1 MEKFAQVKIRK
12 KIRTMT
18 KNPAICFI
26 TFIKMIKNF
35 SFPKIWFEPM
45 FLTGSLAV
53 FIGAA
58 PPHFQNFA
66 GGFPRR
72 RRRRNAFGLIQEY
85 STSKEFAS
93 DLGSPRFA
101 RRPNC
106 KGFWAKKSVGDFVRG
121 KENFLIKTI

>member
-1 MEKFAQVKIRK
+1 
-12 KIRTMT
+12 
-18 KNPAICFI
+18 
-26 TFIKMIKNF
+26 MIKKF

-72 RRRRNAFGLIQEY
+72 LRRRKQAPVIC
-85 STSKEFAS
+85 
-93 DLGSPRFA
+93 GSPASGLAAFFDNFKFFFGGKFLNYELQKRNNFTGKI
-101 RRPNC
+101 PYL
-106 KGFWAKKSVGDFVRG
+106 SVQQ
-121 KENFLIKTI
+121 LLL

>member
-1 MEKFAQVKIRK
+1 MFDTI
-12 KIRTMT
+12 
-18 KNPAICFI
+18 
-26 TFIKMIKNF
+26 MIKKF

-58 PPHFQNFA
+58 EPRFA
-66 GGFPRR
+66 TLAPRH
-72 RRRRNAFGLIQEY
+72 RRRRNAFELSLEY

-93 DLGSPRFA
+93 GFGSPRFA

-106 KGFWAKKSVGDFVRG
+106 KEFWAKKSVGDFILG
-121 KENFLIKTI
+121 KENFLIKSI

>member
-1 MEKFAQVKIRK
+1 
-12 KIRTMT
+12 
-18 KNPAICFI
+18 
-26 TFIKMIKNF
+26 
-35 SFPKIWFEPM
+35 M
-45 FLTGSLAV
+45 FLTGSLAI

-72 RRRRNAFGLIQEY
+72 RRRRNAFGLFLEY

-93 DLGSPRFA
+93 DLVPPRFA

-106 KGFWAKKSVGDFVRG
+106 KGFWAKKSVGDFVWE

>member
-1 MEKFAQVKIRK
+1 MK
-12 KIRTMT
+12 K
-18 KNPAICFI
+18 
-26 TFIKMIKNF
+26 F
-35 SFPKIWFEPM
+35 SFPKNMFEPM

-72 RRRRNAFGLIQEY
+72 LWRRNAFGLSLKY

-93 DLGSPRFA
+93 GFGSPRSA
-101 RRPNC
+101 RRLNC

-121 KENFLIKTI
+121 KENF

>member
-1 MEKFAQVKIRK
+1 
-12 KIRTMT
+12 
-18 KNPAICFI
+18 
-26 TFIKMIKNF
+26 
-35 SFPKIWFEPM
+35 M

-66 GGFPRR
+66 GGFARR
-72 RRRRNAFGLIQEY
+72 RRRRNAVGLIQEY

-101 RRPNC
+101 RRLNC
-106 KGFWAKKSVGDFVRG
+106 KGFWAKKSVGDFVWG
-121 KENFLIKTI
+121 KEKFLIKTI

>member
-1 MEKFAQVKIRK
+1 MNIMK
-12 KIRTMT
+12 K
-18 KNPAICFI
+18 
-26 TFIKMIKNF
+26 F

-45 FLTGSLAV
+45 FLTGSLTV

-93 DLGSPRFA
+93 SCGSPRFA
-101 RRPNC
+101 RRLNC
-106 KGFWAKKSVGDFVRG
+106 KGFWAKKSVGDFVQG
-121 KENFLIKTI
+121 KENF